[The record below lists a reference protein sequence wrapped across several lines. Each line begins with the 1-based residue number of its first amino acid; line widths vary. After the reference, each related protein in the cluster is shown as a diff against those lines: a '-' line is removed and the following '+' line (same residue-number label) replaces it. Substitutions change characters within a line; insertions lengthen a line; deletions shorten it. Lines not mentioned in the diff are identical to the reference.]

1 MCVIWYQTLYKNYQR
16 ITIQESPGKV
26 PAGRLPRSKDAV
38 LLDDLVDT
46 CKPGDE
52 IVRSYCMF
60 LKIYPYH
67 SLRCFWHCW
76 LSDRKGIRP
85 VQKLGVGL
93 FFLRFNGHFPVEPGL
108 ANVYWSKGWWR
119 WWWELD
125 YWSYKSCKAPV
136 ISSPPTN
143 QHPGLLMVPI
153 SLELCTS
160 YSCSCLSTS
169 IILSFS
175 KSRMETFWY
184 QLTTI
189 HLEND
194 C

>member
-1 MCVIWYQTLYKNYQR
+1 MQLYAGLWCVKQASFEPLWLVKVLLYLLKYCNSSLLDQSAAVSCVCVIWYQTLYKNYQR

-85 VQKLGVGL
+85 VEKLGVGL
-93 FFLRFNGHFPVEPGL
+93 FSLRFNGHFPIEPTL
-108 ANVYWSKGWWR
+108 AGVYWSKGWWR
-119 WWWELD
+119 WWWQLD

-136 ISSPPTN
+136 IS
-143 QHPGLLMVPI
+143 
-153 SLELCTS
+153 
-160 YSCSCLSTS
+160 
-169 IILSFS
+169 
-175 KSRMETFWY
+175 
-184 QLTTI
+184 
-189 HLEND
+189 
-194 C
+194 